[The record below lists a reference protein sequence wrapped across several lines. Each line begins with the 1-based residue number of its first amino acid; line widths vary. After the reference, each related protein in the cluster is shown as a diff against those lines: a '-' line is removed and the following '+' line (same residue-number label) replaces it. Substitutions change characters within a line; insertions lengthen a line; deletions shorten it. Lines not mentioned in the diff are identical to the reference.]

1 MPRTTRHARAAAIF
15 ACGACVFLLLIGR
28 QDVAIT
34 HEARVAQTA
43 REMAASGWPWDAS
56 PVQVPA
62 ARLVVEGGRKA
73 LRADPG
79 AAPLRVTPWVV
90 PVLTGEIRL
99 QKPPLPYW
107 CAAVLFR

>member
-1 MPRTTRHARAAAIF
+1 MRVRSRQTRAAVIF
-15 ACGACVFLLLIGR
+15 FFAACAFLLLLGR

-62 ARLVVEGGRKA
+62 GHLVVEGGHKA
-73 LRADPG
+73 LHADPT
-79 AAPLRVTPWVV
+79 APPLRVNPWVV

-99 QKPPLPYW
+99 QK
-107 CAAVLFR
+107 